1 MDPELIRGY
10 SKLLASNVNSRYTM
24 RGASRT
30 IFLQKRFI
38 MKRLLLATTAFL
50 ALASAPVKA
59 DTFLETGV
67 GVIGAQSVVIGFAHE
82 FGTFR

>member
-1 MDPELIRGY
+1 
-10 SKLLASNVNSRYTM
+10 M

-38 MKRLLLATTAFL
+38 MKKILLAATACL

-59 DTFLETGV
+59 DTFLETSVG
-67 GVIGAQSVVIGFAHE
+67 GVIGAQSVVIGSPIIWDVSA
-82 FGTFR
+82 G